1 VTPPTTDHDVIII
14 GFGPV
19 GSTLAGLLAQRGLRV
34 LAVDRDTEIHPLPRA
49 VHFDQE
55 IMRVLQELGCADT
68 VGAATIANP
77 GMDFVTA
84 DRQVLLSVHGG
95 DLTPSGWPASLFFH
109 QPDLELVLRDVA
121 RQAGTE
127 IRLGVAA
134 DAVDDDGAR
143 VAVSFSD
150 GTVATAAYVVAC
162 DGARSGVR
170 KQLGIAMHDLEF
182 EEPWLVTDL
191 VLHPDAERPSERTLQ
206 VCDPRR
212 PTTLVP
218 MPAPRFRFE
227 FMLLQG
233 DDPVAL
239 AEPASV
245 RALLADWMDPDH
257 AEVERSAV
265 YTFHGLIATEWRR
278 GRVLLAGD
286 AAHQTPPFLGQGM
299 CSGIRDAQNLAW
311 KLSRVVHG
319 NSPAALLDTYQAER
333 EPQVQHIIQLAV
345 DFGRLICTTDTAVAA
360 ERDAAMLAARA
371 AGGGTTENAP
381 MPPLPAGPLVG
392 PGVQSRQPVLG
403 DLRFDDV
410 VGDRFAVVVREPD
423 ALTTDGGRYW
433 IAQGAVTFDVAD
445 APALAT
451 VLDAFG
457 ADAVV
462 IRPDRYVLFAG
473 AELVPPDA
481 ATMALLSP

>member
-1 VTPPTTDHDVIII
+1 
-14 GFGPV
+14 
-19 GSTLAGLLAQRGLRV
+19 
-34 LAVDRDTEIHPLPRA
+34 
-49 VHFDQE
+49 
-55 IMRVLQELGCADT
+55 
-68 VGAATIANP
+68 
-77 GMDFVTA
+77 
-84 DRQVLLSVHGG
+84 
-95 DLTPSGWPASLFFH
+95 
-109 QPDLELVLRDVA
+109 
-121 RQAGTE
+121 
-127 IRLGVAA
+127 
-134 DAVDDDGAR
+134 
-143 VAVSFSD
+143 
-150 GTVATAAYVVAC
+150 
-162 DGARSGVR
+162 
-170 KQLGIAMHDLEF
+170 
-182 EEPWLVTDL
+182 
-191 VLHPDAERPSERTLQ
+191 
-206 VCDPRR
+206 
-212 PTTLVP
+212 